1 MTGVNSAASNRPQA
15 QPQIARAPQPQIARA
30 PQPQIARAP
39 QPQIAR
45 KRAPTHG
52 NLSEVWGGSEASDTN
67 VLWFLDCRPG
77 CPLEARPVAGLPAQR
92 AGLQWQRLKHT
103 GRWFEVG
110 ARLRAI

>member
-1 MTGVNSAASNRPQA
+1 MTGVNSAASNRSRSA
-15 QPQIARAPQPQIARA
+15 ASNRSRSAASTRL
-30 PQPQIARAP
+30 RS

-52 NLSEVWGGSEASDTN
+52 NLSEVCGGSEASDTN

-77 CPLEARPVAGLPAQR
+77 CPLEAQPVAGLPAQR
-92 AGLQWQRLKHT
+92 AVLQWQGLKHT
-103 GRWFEVG
+103 GRWFELG